1 MPLAPRPALSESPV
15 SNTSRDNRPIVAEL
29 GRPETPQ
36 ETADRKAASSQRYR
50 ASKTVKNLLWAFG
63 ASLLIAVF
71 LVLLATRP
79 DTTPI
84 VSVDVAQT
92 AGEAAASLGV
102 TPAVPDVEGWV
113 SNAAR
118 LEASSDDVTS
128 WYVGLLTAEG
138 KFLALR
144 QGVDANPTWL
154 AQQVDNARVTGE
166 RRIGGVTWSEY
177 DRRASDPTGIRA
189 YALVATIDSSTLV
202 LFGTAND
209 AEFDQLATSVVESL
223 KDGG

>member
-1 MPLAPRPALSESPV
+1 M
-15 SNTSRDNRPIVAEL
+15 SNTSADNRPIVAEL

-36 ETADRKAASSQRYR
+36 ETADRKAESSRRYR
-50 ASKTVKNLLWAFG
+50 ANNNAKNLLWALG
-63 ASLLIAVF
+63 ASLVIAVF

-79 DTTPI
+79 DTTPLAP
-84 VSVDVAQT
+84 VDVAQT
-92 AGEAAASLGV
+92 ASEAASSLGV

-113 SNAAR
+113 ANAAR

-128 WYVGLLTAEG
+128 WYVGLLTADG

-144 QGVDANPTWL
+144 QGIDANPAWL
-154 AQQVDNARVTGE
+154 AQQVDSARVTGE
-166 RRIGGVTWSEY
+166 RTIGGVTWREY

-189 YALVATIDSSTLV
+189 YSLAATIGASTIV
-202 LFGTAND
+202 LFGTAHD

-223 KDGG
+223 KEGS